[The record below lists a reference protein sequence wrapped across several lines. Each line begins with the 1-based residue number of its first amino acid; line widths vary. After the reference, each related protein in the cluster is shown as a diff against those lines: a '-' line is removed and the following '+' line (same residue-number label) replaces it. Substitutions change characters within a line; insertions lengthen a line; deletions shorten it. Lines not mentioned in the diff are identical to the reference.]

1 VFGIAGAYSECL
13 FTRFH
18 GIEPPVVHSLDDL
31 LDSESRRRTTMN
43 GIKAQCRRGG
53 YAPRVEALED
63 RCVLDVSITGMGQIV
78 TTASV
83 NQVLITDD
91 GTNIRVF
98 SDNSPNA
105 PLATFTEGTPLGVS
119 TNKPGSKNLISY
131 EVLGTPLA
139 TFIPP
144 SPGHPPSIILSPG
157 THITGNLAVNF
168 GSGTGNLL
176 TQVTTSLPNNLADG
190 FAAATLIA
198 NLGDLGNSS
207 TLNITTSGS
216 GATNVAFASRDI
228 GKSAKLQFDDHG
240 GKGTNVLFV
249 LLTGAQHTGSQVA
262 VNFWG
267 NSGTNQ
273 VFVSDEQNIA
283 SGATAFFNL
292 DGHPGKAKIQ
302 LNYTGQLQGN
312 LNVVIAGGGRPKL
325 LPEPDPKR
333 VPSNPATLILNF
345 ELLGGSSGA
354 LSSTELGGPGN
365 DTLTDLVRKTA
376 ADTPSFY
383 YEAVDGGG
391 GTNTGT
397 VTHSFPNTQTSQTE
411 MSVTVYNVQKVIP
424 V

>member
-1 VFGIAGAYSECL
+1 
-13 FTRFH
+13 
-18 GIEPPVVHSLDDL
+18 LD
-31 LDSESRRRTTMN
+31 
-43 GIKAQCRRGG
+43 A
-53 YAPRVEALED
+53 A
-63 RCVLDVSITGMGQIV
+63 ITGMGQIV

-98 SDNSPNA
+98 SDNSPNT
-105 PLATFTEGTPLGVS
+105 PLATFAEGASLAVS
-119 TNKPGSKNLISY
+119 TNKPGSTNHISY
-131 EVLGTPLA
+131 EVLGAPLG
-139 TFIPP
+139 TFVPP
-144 SPGHPPSIILSPG
+144 SPGHPPGIILSPG

-168 GSGTGNLL
+168 GSGTGDFLA
-176 TQVTTSLPNNLADG
+176 QMTTSLPNNLADG
-190 FAAATLIA
+190 FVAAKLIA

-216 GATNVAFASRDI
+216 GDTNVAFASKDF

-240 GKGTNVLFV
+240 GKGPNILFV
-249 LLTGAQHTGSQVA
+249 LLTGAQHPGSQVA
-262 VNFWG
+262 VTFWG
-267 NSGTNQ
+267 GSGNNQ

-312 LNVVIAGGGRPKL
+312 LNVVIGGGGRPKL
-325 LPEPDPKR
+325 LPEPGPKR
-333 VPSNPATLILNF
+333 VPPNPATLVLNF

-354 LSSTELGGPGN
+354 LSSIELGGPGN
-365 DTLTDLVRKTA
+365 DTLTDMVHKTA
-376 ADTPSFY
+376 ADTLSFY

-397 VTHSFPNTQTSQTE
+397 FTHAVPNTSTAQTE
-411 MSVTVYNVQKVIP
+411 MSVTVYNVQKS
-424 V
+424 